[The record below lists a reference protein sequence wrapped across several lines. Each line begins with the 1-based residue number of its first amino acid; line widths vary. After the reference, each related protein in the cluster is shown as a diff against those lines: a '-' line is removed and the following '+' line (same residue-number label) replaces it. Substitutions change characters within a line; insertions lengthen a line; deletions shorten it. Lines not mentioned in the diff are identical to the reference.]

1 MMAQVIITQRRINST
16 HSIARPL
23 CRAALYLLV
32 FFIFPG
38 QAAAQGDTGFSTDDA
53 SVSSLIFTPGK
64 RNSIAALETPPNP
77 EVRADIATLTEEDRR
92 FRTRALVFGGAG
104 AVAAYG
110 AAVWWKDGFSGRFRS
125 TNEGWFGQDT
135 YTGGADKI
143 GHTYATYAGT
153 RLLARAFEWAGNDRD
168 TSLGLS
174 ALTVFGTLLA
184 VETLDGF
191 SERYRF
197 SKEDLIM
204 NAVGTGLAL
213 VFEKNRRIDDLLDF
227 RLHYWP
233 SSEARRL
240 NEIDPIGDH
249 SGQTFLLVAK
259 ATGMPQ
265 LKNREILRYF
275 ELAAGYGT
283 RGYEPNEG
291 APYPDRSRHLYFGIS
306 LNISEI
312 LKDTAF
318 RGATSRSR
326 SQEIADT
333 VLEYVQIPGTAAL
346 ADHRL

>member
-1 MMAQVIITQRRINST
+1 MAQIIITKQCNNSG
-16 HSIARPL
+16 HSFAHPL
-23 CRAALYLLV
+23 CGAALYLVV
-32 FFIFPG
+32 FFILLCQP
-38 QAAAQGDTGFSTDDA
+38 AAQGGTGFSRDDA
-53 SVSSLIFTPGK
+53 GESSLIFTQGK
-64 RNSIAALETPPNP
+64 RNSIAAVEPPNP
-77 EVRADIATLTEEDRR
+77 GERAEIAALTEEDKR
-92 FRTRALVFGGAG
+92 FRTRALIFGGAG

-110 AAVWWKDGFSGRFRS
+110 ATVWWKDGFSSRFRS

-143 GHTYATYAGT
+143 GHSYAAYTGT

-174 ALTVFGTLLA
+174 ALTVFGTMLA
-184 VETLDGF
+184 VEALDGF
-191 SERYRF
+191 SERYKF

-213 VFEKNRRIDDLLDF
+213 VFEKNKRIDDLLDF

-233 SSEARRL
+233 SAEARRL

-265 LKNREILRYF
+265 LKNHEILRYF

-291 APYPDRSRHLYFGIS
+291 APYPNHSRHLYLGIS

-312 LKDTAF
+312 LKDTTF
-318 RGATSRSR
+318 RGATIRSR
-326 SQEIADT
+326 SQQLTDT

-346 ADHRL
+346 VDHRL

>member
-1 MMAQVIITQRRINST
+1 MAQIIITKQRNNSG
-16 HSIARPL
+16 HSFAHPR
-23 CRAALYLLV
+23 CGAALYLVV
-32 FFIFPG
+32 FFILPA
-38 QAAAQGDTGFSTDDA
+38 QPAAQADTGFSGGDA
-53 SVSSLIFTPGK
+53 RESSLIYTQVK
-64 RNSIAALETPPNP
+64 RNSIAALETPPNL
-77 EVRADIATLTEEDRR
+77 EKRADIATSTEEDKR
-92 FRTRALVFGGAG
+92 FRTRALIFGGAG
-104 AVAAYG
+104 AVVAYG
-110 AAVWWKDGFSGRFRS
+110 AAVWWKDGFSSRFRS

-153 RLLARAFEWAGNDRD
+153 RLLTRAFEWAGNDPD
-168 TSLGLS
+168 TALELS
-174 ALTVFGTLLA
+174 ALTVFGAMLA
-184 VETLDGF
+184 VETLGGF
-191 SERYRF
+191 SEKYKF

-213 VFEKNRRIDDLLDF
+213 VFEKNKRVDDLLDF
-227 RLHYWP
+227 RLQYWP
-233 SSEARRL
+233 SAEARRL

-265 LKNREILRYF
+265 LKNHKILRYF

-326 SQEIADT
+326 SQQITDT

-346 ADHRL
+346 VDHRL